1 MAIISRK
8 RNILILQSGGPTPV
22 INRSLFGLVDEAM
35 KHADF
40 DKILG
45 SQHGIEGMLKKNF
58 FDLGNQDSSTWNKVS
73 ATPGSALGS
82 TRKKLSS
89 EEIPDILEILSSENI
104 RYCFIIGGNDSA
116 ETGLR
121 ISSETKISGYELSVI
136 CIPKTID
143 NDLVL
148 MDHTPG
154 YGSASRFVAL
164 ATAGIGRDVESMG
177 KHAPIA
183 ILEVMGRDSGWLAAA
198 SALSRRVE
206 QDPPHIICTPEKP
219 IEEDDFLSTVEN
231 SYNSYGFAVAV
242 VAENIRSKHGVMGDQ
257 QKPWYVD
264 DFGHEYFDG
273 PGRYLS
279 GLVSQKLK
287 VRARYEKPGTIQRSM
302 INTVSIS
309 DAQEAEMAGRSA
321 ISYALE
327 GLSEVMVTLERNP
340 GEKYECTTS
349 FAPLAKVAGKVK
361 YLPDSYT
368 NERHQ
373 VTDEFLEYAKPLIGD
388 PIPEFGRLKR

>member
-1 MAIISRK
+1 M
-8 RNILILQSGGPTPV
+8 
-22 INRSLFGLVDEAM
+22 VDEAM

-121 ISSETKISGYELSVI
+121 ISSETKNSGYELSVI

>member
-45 SQHGIEGMLKKNF
+45 SRHGIEGMLKKNF

-121 ISSETKISGYELSVI
+121 ISSETKKSGYELSVI

-143 NDLVL
+143 NDLVN

-183 ILEVMGRDSGWLAAA
+183 ILEVMGRDAGHI
-198 SALSRRVE
+198 AL
-206 QDPPHIICTPEKP
+206 
-219 IEEDDFLSTVEN
+219 N
-231 SYNSYGFAVAV
+231 
-242 VAENIRSKHGVMGDQ
+242 
-257 QKPWYVD
+257 
-264 DFGHEYFDG
+264 
-273 PGRYLS
+273 
-279 GLVSQKLK
+279 
-287 VRARYEKPGTIQRSM
+287 
-302 INTVSIS
+302 
-309 DAQEAEMAGRSA
+309 AG
-321 ISYALE
+321 I
-327 GLSEVMVTLERNP
+327 
-340 GEKYECTTS
+340 
-349 FAPLAKVAGKVK
+349 AGGADVI
-361 YLPDSYT
+361 L
-368 NERHQ
+368 
-373 VTDEFLEYAKPLIGD
+373 
-388 PIPEFGRLKR
+388 IPEIEN